1 MINLVPRVES
11 VLTPRIYLRS
21 QISSL
26 RVKKVTI
33 SKTNDI
39 FYYKKDTLLAP
50 TDQIPAIIE
59 GSKNDLYCSNF
70 VPIDFP
76 GNASRR
82 LSLDALVKSS

>member
-1 MINLVPRVES
+1 MYYGLLLDILLEPILKPGSVHSSHIVIWYDKKSIKMVMINLVPRVES

-50 TDQIPAIIE
+50 TD
-59 GSKNDLYCSNF
+59 
-70 VPIDFP
+70 
-76 GNASRR
+76 
-82 LSLDALVKSS
+82 